1 MIKEEG
7 MRSKKIVWLA
17 AVLIIF
23 AALTAS
29 AETHKLRRIGVNTF
43 AQVKGNIPTAEV
55 MKTIAEKFA
64 GDIKF
69 GFDQVGMGE
78 VYLPFLEQLRTA
90 RFTEKA
96 IGVGDKF
103 IWMFFRVRGQVKV
116 WEDVEWAG
124 NAPLNVFSFNVATD
138 NKEYEFIIPKPCGNI
153 ALYKVTEK
161 KVIPPALCNLVVGPA
176 KANLNEPIT
185 VDMSGTKNAVSM
197 DVEVFNG
204 QGVKVASHSFAAGSA
219 KWQTKFDK
227 PGEYLFKA
235 KAMGEEGKASDNP
248 CQTKIV
254 INAPPVCKLWTSCL
268 PCEDYVGKPIT
279 FDASGST
286 DADGQIVKTIFEI
299 TDENGQ
305 VIDSATK
312 TAKPFIWEKTFYTA
326 GKYGINVVV
335 FDDMGAA
342 SANTDPCRISF
353 EVTQK
358 KFFFLVEAGGL
369 LARGTYTGYFFGRLG
384 LLWNLAPGALDFI
397 IRAGGAMPSQGTPWK
412 FVFLADALL
421 NLHLGESLYLGGG
434 LGYSTKEQAT
444 RLSGFDLVGNFGVNI
459 FNNYSSAGSIFAE
472 GRIPVFNADRV
483 TDLHYK
489 LLLGFRYIF

>member
-1 MIKEEG
+1 MK
-7 MRSKKIVWLA
+7 SKKLICLVG
-17 AVLIIF
+17 VLLVF

-55 MKTIAEKFA
+55 MKTIAEKYA
-64 GDIKF
+64 GDIKY

-78 VYLPFLEQLRTA
+78 AYLPFLEQLRRA
-90 RFTEKA
+90 KFTEKSIA
-96 IGVGDKF
+96 VGDKF
-103 IWMFFRVRGQVKV
+103 IWMLFRVRGQVKV

-124 NAPLNVFSFNVATD
+124 KAPLDVFAFYVVKD

-153 ALYKVTEK
+153 ALYKVRDAK
-161 KVIPPALCNLVVGPA
+161 KVFPTAICNLVVGPA

-185 VDMSGTKNAVSM
+185 VDMTGTKNASSM
-197 DVEVFNG
+197 DVEVFNA
-204 QGVKVASHSFAAGSA
+204 QGVKIASHSFTPGNT

-227 PGEYLFKA
+227 PGEYVFKA
-235 KAMGEEGKASDNP
+235 KAVNEEGRVSDNP
-248 CQTKIV
+248 CQTRIG

-268 PCEDYVGKPIT
+268 PCVDYVGKPIK

-286 DADGQIVKTIFEI
+286 DADGQISKAVFEI

-305 VIDSATK
+305 VIDTATK
-312 TAKPFIWEKTFYTA
+312 TAKPFIWEKTFYAA

-342 SANTDPCRISF
+342 SANSDPCRISF
-353 EVTQK
+353 EVSQK

-369 LARGTYTGYFFGRLG
+369 LARGTYTGYFFGRFG
-384 LLWNLAPGALDFI
+384 LLWNLAPGALDLI
-397 IRAGGAMPSQGTPWK
+397 VRAGGAIPSQGDPWK
-412 FVFLADALL
+412 FIFMADALL
-421 NLHLGESLYLGGG
+421 NIHLGESLYVDAG
-434 LGYSTKEQAT
+434 LGYSTKEQET
-444 RLSGFDLVGNFGVNI
+444 RVSGFDVVGDFGVNI
-459 FNNYSSAGSIFAE
+459 FHNYPSTGSIFAE
-472 GRIPVFNADRV
+472 VRVPVFDASRV
-483 TDLHYK
+483 VDNHYK

>member
-1 MIKEEG
+1 MK
-7 MRSKKIVWLA
+7 SKKVILFV
-17 AVLIIF
+17 AVLLVF

-43 AQVKGNIPTAEV
+43 AQTKGSIPTAEV
-55 MKTIAEKFA
+55 MKTIAQTYA
-64 GDIKF
+64 GDIKY
-69 GFDQVGMGE
+69 GFDQVGMPDL
-78 VYLPFLEQLRTA
+78 YLPFLEQLRTA
-90 RFTEKA
+90 TFTQRSIA
-96 IGVGDKF
+96 VGDKF
-103 IWMFFRVRGQVKV
+103 IWMLFRVRGQVKV

-124 NAPLNVFSFNVATD
+124 KAPLDVFSFTVVKD

-161 KVIPPALCNLVVGPA
+161 KAVVPPAVCNLVVGPA

-185 VDMSGTKNAVSM
+185 CDVTGSTGAASM
-197 DVEVFNG
+197 DVEVFNAQG
-204 QGVKVASHSFAAGSA
+204 QKVASHAFTPGDT

-227 PGEYLFKA
+227 PGEYVFKA
-235 KAMGEEGKASDNP
+235 KAVNGEGLASENP
-248 CQTKIV
+248 CQTKIL
-254 INAPPVCKLWTSCL
+254 INTPPVCKLWTSCL

-286 DADGQIVKTIFEI
+286 DVDGQIVKVIFEI

-305 VIDSATK
+305 VIDTATK
-312 TAKPFIWEKTFYTA
+312 TAKPFVWEKTFYTA
-326 GKYGINVVV
+326 GKYGINVVA

-358 KFFFLVEAGGL
+358 KFFYLVEVGGL

-397 IRAGGAMPSQGTPWK
+397 VRAGGAIPSQGDPWK
-412 FVFLADALL
+412 FMFLADALL
-421 NLHLGESLYLGGG
+421 NLHLGQSLYLGGG

-472 GRIPVFNADRV
+472 GRIPVFDADRV
-483 TDLHYK
+483 VDKHYK